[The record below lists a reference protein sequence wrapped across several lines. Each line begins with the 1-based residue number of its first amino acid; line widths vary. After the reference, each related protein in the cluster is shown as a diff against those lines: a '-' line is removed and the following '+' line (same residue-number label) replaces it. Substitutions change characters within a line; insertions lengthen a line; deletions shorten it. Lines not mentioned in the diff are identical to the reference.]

1 MSTKSEKMDTASDG
15 KDRIVCVLKCPFCA
29 QQYVVPHVYIFHLS
43 AHIGYHSNGNRYRC
57 TLCPVGGRDAT
68 TIAAH
73 VERHHSK
80 RSRHPVSSP
89 LVRDVEA
96 DNLLEKDN
104 IVDMLASS
112 DDPQLRPTLPY

>member
-1 MSTKSEKMDTASDG
+1 MS
-15 KDRIVCVLKCPFCA
+15 L
-29 QQYVVPHVYIFHLS
+29 YVALCCLMLPYVNHHVHGIRK
-43 AHIGYHSNGNRYRC
+43 NGHRLRWQRHNC
-57 TLCPVGGRDAT
+57 LC
-68 TIAAH
+68 
-73 VERHHSK
+73 HSK

-104 IVDMLASS
+104 IVAMLASS